1 VGRAGLPDRH
11 YVRILHSLGQAVH
24 VISLDGKLMYWNR
37 YAEHLYG
44 YSVPE
49 AVGQDALELIVH
61 PSDYGAANDIIQNI
75 FMGKCWRGK
84 FPVKHKSGE
93 RFNIVASNTPLY
105 DDDGSLVGLICLSTD
120 TRTLEEILGHSTSG
134 KVYPSSAKPR
144 VQLNGS
150 KSGLLNKV
158 SCDSQQPLQSAITS
172 RITNLSNKHR
182 LPGLQIEFALGSRRV
197 RIAMISS
204 VVPVRAIILNMM
216 PEKSRHLVKEAP
228 QVGMF
233 FMGPLLVKTITLGS
247 QAKQTVMT
255 QEKENWG
262 FTKFLA
268 QQQRHCGPT
277 GEFHGLGEVME
288 MMMLG
293 RIERTCHSSM
303 KFKRMDRAIRKFQSQ
318 SYYQTAKILN
328 LSRKSNMRFQVPGG
342 LSMPAQVV

>member
-1 VGRAGLPDRH
+1 
-11 YVRILHSLGQAVH
+11 
-24 VISLDGKLMYWNR
+24 
-37 YAEHLYG
+37 
-44 YSVPE
+44 
-49 AVGQDALELIVH
+49 
-61 PSDYGAANDIIQNI
+61 
-75 FMGKCWRGK
+75 
-84 FPVKHKSGE
+84 
-93 RFNIVASNTPLY
+93 
-105 DDDGSLVGLICLSTD
+105 
-120 TRTLEEILGHSTSG
+120 
-134 KVYPSSAKPR
+134 
-144 VQLNGS
+144 
-150 KSGLLNKV
+150 
-158 SCDSQQPLQSAITS
+158 
-172 RITNLSNKHR
+172 
-182 LPGLQIEFALGSRRV
+182 
-197 RIAMISS
+197 MISS